1 MNGFHGNEDEMGIMD
16 HGLSIEEADDL
27 LAGHVP
33 VGRGD
38 LAVLAT
44 DLASLSAAFC
54 HDVDT
59 VDIRLWSAQAAA
71 HARLIPSDKGDLAAT
86 SASNVHRPA
95 PQVSVLPKR
104 RIPVLSSI
112 AAFIATTVGKTVVAG
127 ALVATTATGG
137 LAAAGN
143 LPGQSSGP
151 DPVVT
156 VIDADPCA
164 GLEDAAEDACE
175 TAAEAAEEA
184 ADAAEEAAD
193 AAEEAAK
200 AAAKV
205 EAAKVQAA
213 EVETD
218 EVDTDEVDTN
228 EVDTD
233 EVETDEV
240 ETDEVDTDEVET
252 DEVDTDEV
260 DTDEVETDEV
270 DTDEDED
277 DADEVG

>member
-1 MNGFHGNEDEMGIMD
+1 MNGFHGNEDEMGIKD
-16 HGLSIEEADDL
+16 HRLSIEEADHL

-44 DLASLSAAFC
+44 DLASLSAAFR

-59 VDIRLWSAQAAA
+59 VDIRLWAAQAAA

-112 AAFIATTVGKTVVAG
+112 AAFIATTLGKTVVAG
-127 ALVATTATGG
+127 ALVAATTTGG
-137 LAAAGN
+137 LAATGN
-143 LPGQSSGP
+143 LPGQSSAP
-151 DPVVT
+151 DPEIT

-164 GLEDAAEDACE
+164 GLEDADEDACR
-175 TAAEAAEEA
+175 TAAEAE
-184 ADAAEEAAD
+184 EEAAD

-200 AAAKV
+200 AAC
-205 EAAKVQAA
+205 EAADAA
-213 EVETD
+213 C
-218 EVDTDEVDTN
+218 
-228 EVDTD
+228 
-233 EVETDEV
+233 
-240 ETDEVDTDEVET
+240 
-252 DEVDTDEV
+252 
-260 DTDEVETDEV
+260 
-270 DTDEDED
+270 
-277 DADEVG
+277 DADEADADEAKADADADEAKPTLTRTRTRTTRSDDASVEPNAAVKLRCRRVLTPSRTSARTSQQI